1 VLEAGCRK
9 YHRRPQHRLPLGCEL
24 RVLLVAASADSLRCD
39 MRRSKCDQAMH
50 LALPPSH
57 WPVLLMIYNGQNPG
71 PSTSGTSH
79 IKLSKMPPPTLMHL
93 WTHCRVLSVARRSS
107 WRRSFI
113 RTQALLMRAT
123 RSAHV
128 FNLVRYTPPSAV
140 PIKRNPKLLI
150 RGNVQVSELD
160 FLRQSTG

>member
-24 RVLLVAASADSLRCD
+24 RNLLVAASAETFNCGL
-39 MRRSKCDQAMH
+39 RRSKCDQAMH
-50 LALPPSH
+50 LALPNSH
-57 WPVLLMIYNGQNPG
+57 CPVLLMIYNGQNLG
-71 PSTSGTSH
+71 RSTSGTSH
-79 IKLSKMPPPTLMHL
+79 NKLSKMPPPTSMHF

-113 RTQALLMRAT
+113 RTQALLMRVT

-128 FNLVRYTPPSAV
+128 SNLVRYTSPSAI
-140 PIKRNPKLLI
+140 PINKNPKGLS